1 MQLLSVGR
9 KLMRLRDLIE
19 GVDSLRLTG
28 DLEKEVDSLHYDS
41 RQVKPGSLFVA
52 IRGFRQDGHDFI
64 PQALQA
70 GASVLV
76 VQSESAFSPPP
87 SGITL
92 IQVESSRLALAQIA
106 ANFYHH
112 PSRKLRLIGVTGTNG
127 KTTIT
132 FLIESLLSRAGHQVG
147 VIGTINYR
155 FAGQKIK
162 SERTTPE
169 SLDLQRVLREM
180 ENAGVG
186 TVVMEVSSHSLELG
200 RVEGCE
206 FDLAIFTNL
215 TQDHLDFHGDLN
227 RYLNAK
233 LRLFS
238 DLGKQSKKATHK
250 LALINMD
257 DPFAQKVFQATPV
270 EAWSYGLNQGAR
282 IRPYNLELS
291 SRGMRFCIQTPQNS
305 ISIQSRLIGEHNVYN
320 ILAATGAGIW
330 ADLSPSEIEEGI
342 GNVQNVP
349 GRWERIEVGQ
359 RFTVVVDYA
368 HTGDALE
375 RVLKAA
381 KRLCEGR
388 LITVFGCGGDRDRAK
403 RPIMGEIAARYS
415 DYFII
420 TSDNPRSEDAE
431 AIISEIEQ
439 GVKKACLGRGKYD
452 RMVDRREAIAKAIEA
467 AQENDLI
474 VIAGKGHETYQILRE
489 GPIAFDDREVA
500 TTCIRKRL
508 KDG

>member
-1 MQLLSVGR
+1 M
-9 KLMRLRDLIE
+9 KLRDLIE
-19 GVDSLRLTG
+19 GVDFLHLTG
-28 DLEKEVDSLHYDS
+28 DLEKEIDSIHYDS
-41 RQVKPGSLFVA
+41 RRIKPGSLFVA

-64 PQALQA
+64 PQALEA
-70 GASVLV
+70 GASASV
-76 VQSESAFSPPP
+76 VQAGFAFSPPP
-87 SGITL
+87 PGITL
-92 IQVESSRLALAQIA
+92 VQVESSRLALAQIA

-127 KTTIT
+127 KTTTT
-132 FLIESLLSRAGHQVG
+132 FLIESLLARAGHRVG

-155 FAGQKIK
+155 FAGQEIA

-169 SLDLQRVLREM
+169 SLDLQRVLWEM
-180 ENAGVG
+180 ENAGVDM
-186 TVVMEVSSHSLELG
+186 VVLEVSSHSLELR
-200 RVEGCE
+200 RVESCE

-215 TQDHLDFHGDLN
+215 THDHLDFHGDLN

-238 DLGKQSKKATHK
+238 DLGKQSKKPTHK

-257 DPFAQKVFQATPV
+257 DPFAQKVFQATQT
-270 EAWSYGLNQGAR
+270 EAWSYGLDQGAQ

-291 SRGMRFCIQTPQNS
+291 SQGMRFCIQTPQSS
-305 ISIQSRLIGEHNVYN
+305 IPIQSRLIGEHNVYN

-330 ADLSPSEIEEGI
+330 ADLSPSEIAEGI
-342 GNVQNVP
+342 RAVENVP

-381 KRLCEGR
+381 KRLCEGK

-420 TSDNPRSEDAE
+420 TSDNPRSEDPA
-431 AIISEIEQ
+431 AIISEVEQ
-439 GVKKACLGRGKYD
+439 GVKKTYPGGGNYD
-452 RMVDRREAIAKAIEA
+452 RMIDRKEAIAKAIEV

-489 GPIAFDDREVA
+489 GAVPFDDREVA

-508 KDG
+508 EDG

>member
-1 MQLLSVGR
+1 
-9 KLMRLRDLIE
+9 MRLRDLIE
-19 GVDSLRLTG
+19 GVDSLPLTG
-28 DLEKEVDSLHYDS
+28 DLETEIDSIHYDS
-41 RQVKPGSLFVA
+41 RRIKPGSLFVA

-70 GASVLV
+70 GASALV
-76 VQSESAFSPPP
+76 VQSGAAFLPPP

-92 IQVESSRLALAQIA
+92 IQVRSSRLALAQIA

-127 KTTIT
+127 KTTTT
-132 FLIESLLSRAGHQVG
+132 FLIESLLSRAGHRVG
-147 VIGTINYR
+147 VIGTISTR
-155 FAGQKIK
+155 FVGQEIA

-169 SLDLQRVLREM
+169 SLDLQRVLWEM
-180 ENAGVG
+180 ENAGVDI
-186 TVVMEVSSHSLELG
+186 VVMEVSSHSLELG
-200 RVEGCE
+200 RVESCE

-215 TQDHLDFHGDLN
+215 THDHLDFHGDLN
-227 RYLNAK
+227 RYLSAK

-257 DPFAQKVFQATPV
+257 DPSARKVFQATQI
-270 EAWSYGLNQGAR
+270 EAWSYGLNQEAQ

-291 SRGMRFCIQTPQNS
+291 LQGMRLCIQTPRNS
-305 ISIQSRLIGEHNVYN
+305 IPIDSRLIGEHNVYN

-330 ADLSPSEIEEGI
+330 ADVSPFEIAEGI
-342 GNVQNVP
+342 SNVRNVP
-349 GRWERIEVGQ
+349 GRWERIEAGQ

-375 RVLKAA
+375 RVLRVA

-403 RPIMGEIAARYS
+403 RPIMGEIASRYS

-420 TSDNPRSEDAE
+420 TSDNPRSEDPA

-439 GVKKACLGRGKYD
+439 GVKKAYSDKGNYD
-452 RMVDRREAIAKAIEA
+452 KIIDREEAIGKAIEA
-467 AQENDLI
+467 AQGHDLI

-489 GPIAFDDREVA
+489 GAISFDDREVA
-500 TTCIRKRL
+500 VTCIRKRL